1 MMFGYISSTSR
12 RVTRDGLN
20 KTISIANI
28 LHHFLRVKNHH
39 LYRDAVGHHSTFEDL
54 FFLVYS
60 SLERFS
66 RRRGVPIFKS
76 SQDKNINNDKCYLLT
91 STLEV
96 ISFSAAKLSLV

>member
-1 MMFGYISSTSR
+1 MIFSYISFTSR

-60 SLERFS
+60 LNEGNN
-66 RRRGVPIFKS
+66 RG
-76 SQDKNINNDKCYLLT
+76 
-91 STLEV
+91 
-96 ISFSAAKLSLV
+96 KLQF